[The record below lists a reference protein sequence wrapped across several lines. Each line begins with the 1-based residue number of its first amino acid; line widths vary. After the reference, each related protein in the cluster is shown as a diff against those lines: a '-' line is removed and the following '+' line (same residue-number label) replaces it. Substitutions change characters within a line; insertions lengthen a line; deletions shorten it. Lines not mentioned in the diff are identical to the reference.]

1 MPDLTAPEWI
11 HWQDRWQKANGTQ
24 WTVGLKNDQGYHGSG
39 NSPDEYM
46 CVGGV
51 CTEAEARLMSA
62 APQML
67 AALRD
72 VVAVMECDL
81 AGLALIQPELAVA
94 RTAIVRATESTP

>member
-1 MPDLTAPEWI
+1 MPALTTPEWI

-46 CVGGV
+46 CLGGV
-51 CTEAEARLMSA
+51 CTEAEARLMAA

-72 VVAVMECDL
+72 VVAVMERDL
-81 AGLALIQPELAVA
+81 AGLEVVQPELTAA
-94 RTAIVRATESTP
+94 RAAIARATGGTP